1 MHTAADGLIPI
12 VDGLLEKPVFI
23 GSGFAAAQHPGMTLE
38 WWPTSILAF

>member
-1 MHTAADGLIPI
+1 MVRSGSASHF

-23 GSGFAAAQHPGMTLE
+23 GSGFTAAQHPGMTLE